1 PAAGLGHAPAKLEV
15 STVNLVKRALRAL
28 GFGLAGLL
36 SVYLIGRGIAE
47 FFTVNYADPAS
58 YRDAWGGP
66 SLAGVFAVHSGP
78 AVLVV
83 LGWTIYLRRR
93 RRIPGE
99 RSTG

>member
-1 PAAGLGHAPAKLEV
+1 MDVANRARSGH
-15 STVNLVKRALRAL
+15 SALRAL
-28 GFGLAGLL
+28 GIGLAGLL

-47 FFTVNYADPAS
+47 FFIVNYSDPAS

-83 LGWTIYLRRR
+83 LGWTIYLLRRR
-93 RRIPGE
+93 RTRAEKPTN
-99 RSTG
+99 RAA